1 MKQTIFLFAAAAL
14 GCAALTGCKSSQ
26 TVPND
31 YQAYVAYQQ
40 QMQKGENTPQWET
53 SRPDRKERIV
63 DECIR
68 LAQDTTQ
75 IRAYG
80 TATSYDEAAAL
91 EFAEAEAVRQL
102 STMMETAAEGARQIY
117 RGTASKNASQSSESR
132 MESVTT
138 QFFAQRVKNYRIVK
152 TTMYDLSDGTI
163 QVYVCIELRDGIE
176 KTSQELADTLSND
189 EILGVDFNRQKF
201 IDAMSQGLSDYKN
214 RQQQ

>member
-1 MKQTIFLFAAAAL
+1 
-14 GCAALTGCKSSQ
+14 
-26 TVPND
+26 
-31 YQAYVAYQQ
+31 
-40 QMQKGENTPQWET
+40 MQKGENTPQWET

-80 TATSYDEAAAL
+80 TATSYDEAAAV

>member
-117 RGTASKNASQSSESR
+117 RGTASKNASAIVGKSHGVGDYPVFRPTGE
-132 MESVTT
+132 
-138 QFFAQRVKNYRIVK
+138 KLPYREDDDV
-152 TTMYDLSDGTI
+152 
-163 QVYVCIELRDGIE
+163 
-176 KTSQELADTLSND
+176 
-189 EILGVDFNRQKF
+189 
-201 IDAMSQGLSDYKN
+201 
-214 RQQQ
+214 